1 MISPAV
7 LEQPG
12 HWRTI
17 GLVSG
22 LLLVISPA
30 MPLLLEVIDW
40 SGAGFDLGSGFSSS
54 VVRSGVVAIGASVY
68 ALVLGF
74 PCGLLA
80 GLYRFPARRL
90 LLALLAVPLLMPS
103 FLWSIG
109 LSMLRIELGLID
121 S

>member
-54 VVRSGVVAIGASVY
+54 VVRSGIVAIGASVY
-68 ALVLGF
+68 GLVLGF

-90 LLALLAVPLLMPS
+90 LLALLAVPLL
-103 FLWSIG
+103 
-109 LSMLRIELGLID
+109 RD
-121 S
+121 SGIVD